1 MKGYA
6 TFRSINVFLPHLL
19 CVGGIISLPWFS
31 KQLKR
36 TYRRTTGFMASS
48 LYFSFANQYSL
59 GGGFLF
65 SIMLMPKYRLSLCH
79 TPIKLDLLSF
89 PEIGVFACGLRDHV
103 ITRFASQNDRRCDIV
118 CWKDA
123 PISIFSIH
131 YAWNPLCLVL
141 SKVEWWRLVWHKHVF
156 CVSPLLMK
164 QGLLHLL

>member
-1 MKGYA
+1 
-6 TFRSINVFLPHLL
+6 
-19 CVGGIISLPWFS
+19 
-31 KQLKR
+31 
-36 TYRRTTGFMASS
+36 
-48 LYFSFANQYSL
+48 
-59 GGGFLF
+59 
-65 SIMLMPKYRLSLCH
+65 MLMPKYRLSLCH

-103 ITRFASQNDRRCDIV
+103 INMFFSIHYAWRMQNDWRCDIV